1 MIYRFFE
8 HIEEEDTEDIK
19 KNDNIRY
26 KPLGSFSI
34 KDHLAKSV
42 WENDDVIREGVREQ
56 LLTIATD
63 FYQGLELGVEM
74 EDIILTGSL
83 ANYNHSEYS
92 DFDLHILMDFSKV
105 NKDYI
110 IMRKYADSVGAI
122 WNLQHEIE
130 IEKFEV
136 EIYLQDISE
145 EHASTG
151 QYSLLNNIW
160 NVKPDRQ
167 TFEPDENLI
176 KIKSKS
182 IMDRID
188 EIDKEHKSGSE
199 YEGLI
204 IKIKR
209 IFKKI
214 KDGRKAG
221 LLREGEFSIENLVF
235 KLLRRNG
242 YIEKIINVRREAY
255 DSKFN

>member
-8 HIEEEDTEDIK
+8 HIEEDTENK
-19 KNDNIRY
+19 KTNDDIRY
-26 KPLGSFSI
+26 KPLDSFTI
-34 KDHLAKSV
+34 KDHLTESV
-42 WENDDVIREGVREQ
+42 WENDDVIKEGIREQ

-63 FYQGLELGVEM
+63 FYQGLELGVELV
-74 EDIILTGSL
+74 DIILTGSL
-83 ANYNHSEYS
+83 ANYNHSKYS

-105 NKDYI
+105 NKDYA
-110 IMRKYADSVGAI
+110 IMRKYADSVGAV

-136 EIYLQDISE
+136 ELYLQDISE
-145 EHASTG
+145 AHASTG

-160 NVKPDRQ
+160 NVKPDIQ
-167 TFEPDENLI
+167 SFEPDENLI

-188 EIDKEHKSGSE
+188 EISNEFEKGSD
-199 YEGLI
+199 YETLI
-204 IKIKR
+204 VKIKR